1 MKVILLK
8 EVKSLGKPD
17 DIVNVHDGYA
27 HNFLFK
33 YELALEASP
42 VNLNSIKTKKQA
54 GLAKLAREL
63 AQARETA
70 ALINGQQ
77 IILPMKCGE
86 GGRLYGALTTM
97 DVAAALEKAGHK
109 VDKRGITI
117 KSPVRTLGDFDVDV
131 RLHAEVTAKVTIHV
145 VAGS

>member
-8 EVKSLGKPD
+8 EVKGLGKPD

-27 HNFLFK
+27 HNFLFRQ
-33 YELALEASP
+33 ELALEASS
-42 VNLNSIKTKKQA
+42 VNLNSIKTRKQA
-54 GLAKLAREL
+54 GQAKLAREL
-63 AQARETA
+63 ALARETA